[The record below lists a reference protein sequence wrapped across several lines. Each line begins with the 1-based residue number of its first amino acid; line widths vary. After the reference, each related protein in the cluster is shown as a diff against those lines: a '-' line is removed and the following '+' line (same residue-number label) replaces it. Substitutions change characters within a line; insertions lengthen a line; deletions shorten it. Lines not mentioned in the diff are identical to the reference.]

1 VEAAAET
8 QKYFSEVAST
18 LQTANVAD
26 LGNTLSSWWAGLDST
41 LGIDVSYTTHC
52 IVALRVC
59 E

>member
-8 QKYFSEVAST
+8 QKYFSEVATT

-26 LGNTLSSWWAGLDST
+26 LSNTLSSWWSGLDST
-41 LGIDVSYTTHC
+41 LGIDVRYTTHC
-52 IVALRVC
+52 IIAPSVC